1 MKYIITLLLS
11 VLFFSCSSS
20 HKITIDSED
29 RANINFAITN
39 KPSLTTT
46 LNEWSAVQGT
56 ETIIDAGEIKK
67 ELQKDENLFNINV
80 NNPSKDIFTGNFKV
94 NSIDNL
100 FYSIF
105 DLEEVNGIKTL
116 TIALSMDNYKDLK
129 KSLQFLQ
136 EESIEMLGPEANQG
150 VSQEEYIEM
159 MSFSLGDG
167 GVKDLLSSDVEL
179 DITVPGDIIKA
190 EGASIL
196 SNNRVLVTIPLL
208 DIILLNKKLSYS
220 VTYRE

>member
-1 MKYIITLLLS
+1 MKKIIILLFFAL
-11 VLFFSCSSS
+11 VFSCSSS
-20 HKITIDSED
+20 HKIVIDTEN
-29 RANINFAITN
+29 RASINFAITN
-39 KPSLTTT
+39 KTSLTAT
-46 LNEWSAVQGT
+46 LNEWSAVQGA

-67 ELQKDENLFNINV
+67 ELQKDENLFNITV
-80 NNPSKDIFTGNFKV
+80 NNPSQDIFTGNFKV

-105 DLEEVNGIKTL
+105 NIEEKNGMKTL
-116 TIALSMDNYKDLK
+116 NISLSIENYKDLK

-179 DITVPGDIIKA
+179 DITVDGDIIQTD
-190 EGASIL
+190 GATII
-196 SNNRVLVTIPLL
+196 SNNRALITIPLL
-208 DIILLNKKLSYS
+208 DIILLNKQLTYS